1 MTTIKVVKQ
10 FDSDPNYFVVGFV
23 VIAGELIIG
32 NIGVTRVW
40 KNGVVGLL
48 FAAGRATMLSRIASG
63 LLLLGGLLVGGC
75 ASHGSVSLQ
84 EVREFVDVSAKLG
97 GYAELSR
104 RYRDTFEREQPYLS
118 PQAERVAR
126 ENDARREAVYDDFV
140 AIQKTLVLYMQTL
153 GLLAGDGRYDL
164 SARIDDLGN
173 GLKANAESGLQQRH
187 VAAYTG
193 MTRLLTRVI
202 ASGYQNRSV
211 ESMVRDGDAD
221 VQVLL
226 DAMISLTRLYYKTN
240 ENEKKTVLG
249 IFDVEI
255 PFSNRNSD
263 RMLVTL
269 AKVHYLNKSTE
280 YKLIDRRY
288 ALALQGLS
296 KVALGHQK
304 MRENMN
310 QLSSEE
316 TRRMLANYG
325 RDLRA
330 IRDGLHGD

>member
-1 MTTIKVVKQ
+1 MVRR
-10 FDSDPNYFVVGFV
+10 
-23 VIAGELIIG
+23 IA
-32 NIGVTRVW
+32 
-40 KNGVVGLL
+40 VGLVVWV
-48 FAAGRATMLSRIASG
+48 GV
-63 LLLLGGLLVGGC
+63 LLAGC
-75 ASHGSVSLQ
+75 AAPGSVSLQ
-84 EVREFVDVSAKLG
+84 EVREFADASARLG

-118 PQAERVAR
+118 PQAERIAR
-126 ENDARREAVYDDFV
+126 ANDGKRKAVYEDFA

-153 GLLAGDGRYDL
+153 SLLAGDGRYDL

-173 GLKANAESGLQQRH
+173 GLKANVDSGLQQRH

-202 ASGYQNRSV
+202 ASGYQNRSI
-211 ESMVRDGDAD
+211 ETMVRDGDGD

-249 IFDVEI
+249 IFDAEI
-255 PFSNRNSD
+255 PLSNRNTD

-288 ALALQGLS
+288 ELALQGLT

-304 MRENMN
+304 MRENMDR
-310 QLSSEE
+310 LSGDE
-316 TRRMLANYG
+316 TRRMLANYA

-330 IRDGLHGD
+330 IRDGLSGD